1 MTMIFRT
8 ETGPSSP
15 VQTDASDRGTRFPH
29 RPGKR
34 AADLLLAG
42 TALVFLSPLL
52 ITVWILVRATSKGPG
67 LFWSERVGR
76 GGALFK
82 MPKLRTMRVDA
93 PVQRR
98 EDIVDPR
105 RFDTPIGHFLRV
117 SSIDELPQL
126 WCVLKGNMSLVG
138 PRPVLPSDRT
148 AVERQRLGCPLRVRP
163 GITGIAQIRGRNTVA
178 PTKKARYDAVY
189 ARRHTVWVDLAI
201 MWKTVRYV
209 LRRRDIM

>member
-1 MTMIFRT
+1 MSMIFRT
-8 ETGPSSP
+8 ETGPTRP
-15 VQTDASDRGTRFPH
+15 VQTDESDRRTRFPH

-34 AADLLLAG
+34 AVDIVLAG

-52 ITVWILVRATSKGPG
+52 LTVWALVRGTSDGPG

-76 GGALFK
+76 DGVLFR
-82 MPKLRTMRVDA
+82 MPKFRTMRGDA

-98 EDIVDPR
+98 EDIADVR

-126 WCVLKGNMSLVG
+126 WCVLKGDMSLVG

-163 GITGIAQIRGRNTVA
+163 GITGLAQIRGRNRVS
-178 PTKKARYDAVY
+178 PRNKARYDALY
-189 ARRHTVWVDLAI
+189 ARSHNVWMDVAI
-201 MWKTVRYV
+201 MARTALYV
-209 LRRRDIM
+209 LGKRDIS